1 MVLLLVDQPINF
13 SGLHLLADWAEAGQQ
28 QEQDFLFPDSDSE
41 WGAGAGAGAGQHIVY
56 AADSGHTYWSDDTA
70 EDIEEEE
77 DNDVHNFPR

>member
-13 SGLHLLADWAEAGQQ
+13 SGLHLDLADWGEAGQQ

-41 WGAGAGAGAGQHIVY
+41 WGAGAGAGQHIVY

-77 DNDVHNFPR
+77 DNGVHNFPR

>member
-1 MVLLLVDQPINF
+1 M
-13 SGLHLLADWAEAGQQ
+13 W
-28 QEQDFLFPDSDSE
+28 
-41 WGAGAGAGAGQHIVY
+41 GAGAGAGQHIVY